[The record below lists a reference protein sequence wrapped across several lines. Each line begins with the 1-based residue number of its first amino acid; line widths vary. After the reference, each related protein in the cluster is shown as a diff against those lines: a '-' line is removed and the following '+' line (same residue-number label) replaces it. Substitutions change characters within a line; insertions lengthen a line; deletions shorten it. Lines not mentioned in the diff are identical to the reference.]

1 MEVEPPTAMR
11 RLALATRGWWTV
23 PVLMIAL
30 LCTGCSALD
39 SNALSTRSHG
49 YGDAD
54 LEALH
59 IRAVRLVTAHDGR
72 SVAVVGTFVND
83 GPADTLE
90 RVTAR
95 PGDAGRGPAVVSH
108 PLAIHIGSGDVVQV
122 GGPGRTQ
129 IVIADPS
136 KGLAA
141 GFAADV
147 TLSFARA
154 GTTTVGIIV
163 DAPRDYLAPY
173 APPSTPPSTK
183 PSTKPSTPPPNL
195 AQRA

>member
-1 MEVEPPTAMR
+1 
-11 RLALATRGWWTV
+11 
-23 PVLMIAL
+23 MIAL

-39 SNALSTRSHG
+39 SNALSIRSHG

-54 LEALH
+54 LDALH
-59 IRAVRLVTAHDGR
+59 VRAIRLVTAHDAR

-95 PGDAGRGPAVVSH
+95 PGDAGRGPTVVSG
-108 PLAIHIGSGDVVQV
+108 PLAVRIGSGDVVQV

-147 TLSFARA
+147 TLSFAKA
-154 GTTTVGIIV
+154 GTTTVGIVV

-173 APPSTPPSTK
+173 APPST
-183 PSTKPSTPPPNL
+183 KPSTPPPNL